1 MVETDEAYYNQI
13 GQDFKFENDV
23 GNRHFQSNCSKLE
36 EDKINKM
43 KKQFLEQ
50 FSITFPELT
59 KNISQQTMS
68 DKYVDFLNK
77 LVRNEEGHPPQA

>member
-1 MVETDEAYYNQI
+1 M
-13 GQDFKFENDV
+13 
-23 GNRHFQSNCSKLE
+23 
-36 EDKINKM
+36 
-43 KKQFLEQ
+43 
-50 FSITFPELT
+50 FPELT

>member
-13 GQDFKFENDV
+13 GQVFKNDF

-43 KKQFLEQ
+43 KTKFLEQ
-50 FSITFPELT
+50 FSTMFPELT
-59 KNISQQTMS
+59 KNISQQTLS

-77 LVRNEEGHPPQA
+77 LVRKEEGHPHPPQA